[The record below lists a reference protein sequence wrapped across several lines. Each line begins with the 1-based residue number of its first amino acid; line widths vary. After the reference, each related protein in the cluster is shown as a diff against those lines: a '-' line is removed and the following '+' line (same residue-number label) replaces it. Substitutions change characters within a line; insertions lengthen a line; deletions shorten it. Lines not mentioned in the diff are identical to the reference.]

1 MDLQNRISLE
11 DLNRSANHYL
21 LLPTQR
27 LEYLIRNQIFQLN
40 QPWEFALHKL
50 PLTAAFC
57 DSEHMRDLA
66 MGRVVA
72 EGIDLTCL
80 NPPVEEIFYRFLM
93 HQEWDVSELSFAK
106 YVALRAKGDERF
118 VALPIFP
125 SRMFRHS
132 SLYIRADGPLKSI
145 SDLKGHRVGIPE
157 WAQTAAVYSRGFLV
171 HQYGID
177 LRDIQWVQA
186 GVNQAGRV
194 EKVGIQLP
202 DGINLTRVSDR
213 SLNDMLLSGDIDA
226 ALAARPPAAFTE
238 GNQKVKRFF
247 DNCREVEAA
256 YYKETGIFP
265 IMHVIAVRKEIL
277 DTHPWVARN
286 LFTAFDKARRRSL
299 ERVLDL
305 TASLVPIPWGN
316 DFAREGKELMGED
329 FFSYGIESNRRTLEA
344 FLQYAHEQG
353 VCERALTAEEIFPP
367 QLQSTYKV

>member
-1 MDLQNRISLE
+1 
-11 DLNRSANHYL
+11 
-21 LLPTQR
+21 
-27 LEYLIRNQIFQLN
+27 
-40 QPWEFALHKL
+40 LHKL

-57 DSEHMRDLA
+57 DSEHMRDLV

-118 VALPIFP
+118 VALPVFP

-132 SLYIRADGPLKSI
+132 SLYVRADGPLRSI
-145 SDLKGHRVGIPE
+145 SDLKGRRVGIPE
-157 WAQTAAVYSRGFLV
+157 WAQTAAVYSRGFLS

-177 LRDIQWVQA
+177 LRSIDWVQA
-186 GVNQAGRV
+186 GVNQAGRA
-194 EKVGIQLP
+194 EKVEIQLP

-213 SLNDMLLSGDIDA
+213 SLNDMLLSGDIHA
-226 ALAARPPAAFTE
+226 VLAARPPVAFTE
-238 GNQKVKRFF
+238 GHPEVKRFF
-247 DNCREVEAA
+247 DNCRDVEAA
-256 YYKETGIFP
+256 YYRETGIFP

-277 DTHPWVARN
+277 DAHPWVARN
-286 LFTAFDKARRRSL
+286 LFAAFDEARRRSL

-305 TASLVPIPWGN
+305 TASSVPIPWGN
-316 DFAREGKELMGED
+316 DFAREGKALMGED
-329 FFSYGIESNRRTLEA
+329 FFCYGIESNRRTLDA

-353 VCERALTAEEIFPP
+353 VCERALAAEDIFPP